1 MPTPILNSSPPNT
14 STANKL
20 SVGPPLTLAA
30 LAGGLERKGIT
41 TKAFDSYT
49 APSSPAIRNRAISS
63 PIS

>member
-30 LAGGLERKGIT
+30 LAGGLERKGII
-41 TKAFDSYT
+41 TKAYDSY
-49 APSSPAIRNRAISS
+49 APSSPAIRDRAISS